1 MLTSNGKYYWV
12 PWEQIESSTF
22 SAPERTQ
29 DLVWRRIQLSVA
41 SGPDGEV
48 FTPVLYAGTAVD
60 GDSQLKL
67 GRGTDWRETGGVTR
81 GIGQKT
87 YLLGDADRTVME
99 LKEIEFAR

>member
-1 MLTSNGKYYWV
+1 MVMVASASPACLLTSCV
-12 PWEQIESSTF
+12 RVELEMVS
-22 SAPERTQ
+22 
-29 DLVWRRIQLSVA
+29 
-41 SGPDGEV
+41 EV